1 MAKVKA
7 TVNGA
12 VSLVNAIA
20 NKKGATLGIS
30 LKVEVVM
37 ETSKGKGITIQSE
50 NKSLSSRLIN
60 KTIEKIVSKKDLEK
74 NKIAITLNS
83 EIPTGYGLKSS
94 SAISSA
100 IALACA
106 KIFKPKW
113 TDKQILLAGVDA
125 KIFKPKWTDKQ
136 ILLAGVD
143 ASIESKVSITG
154 AYDDACSCY
163 YGGFN
168 VTDNAKRN
176 RIQFQKIP
184 SNLTAVIFI
193 PKNRKRGKLKNLKIL
208 SPIFNNAW
216 ELAKEKKYWQ
226 SMTINGLATAAILD
240 SDPKI
245 IVSLM
250 EKGALGASISGNG
263 PSIAAIVKKENI
275 ENIKKIFESL
285 EGRIIISKINNKKAE
300 VHEL

>member
-7 TVNGA
+7 TIHGA
-12 VSLVNAIA
+12 VSIVSAIA

-30 LKVEVVM
+30 LKVEAIV
-37 ETSKGKGITIQSE
+37 ETSEGKGIIIQSE

-60 KTIEKIVSKKDLEK
+60 KTIEKIVTKKDLEK
-74 NKIAITLNS
+74 NKITVTLTS

-100 IALACA
+100 VALACA
-106 KIFKPKW
+106 KIFKPKY
-113 TDKQILLAGVDA
+113 TDRQILLAGVE
-125 KIFKPKWTDKQ
+125 
-136 ILLAGVD
+136 

-168 VTDNAKRN
+168 VTDNGKRD
-176 RIQFQKIP
+176 RVHFERIP
-184 SNLTAVIFI
+184 SNLMAVVFI
-193 PKNRKRGKLKNLKIL
+193 PKNRKRGNLKKLKIL
-208 SPIFNNAW
+208 SSIFNNAW
-216 ELAKEKKYWQ
+216 ELTRERKYWEA
-226 SMTINGLATAAILD
+226 MTINGLATSSILN

-245 IVSLM
+245 IVDLI
-250 EKGALGASISGNG
+250 EKGALGASVSGNG

-275 ENIKKIFESL
+275 QNIKKVFGAL
-285 EGRIIISKINNKKAE
+285 EGNIIISKINNKKAE
-300 VHEL
+300 IHEL

>member
-7 TVNGA
+7 TIHGA
-12 VSLVNAIA
+12 VSLVSAIE

-30 LKVEVVM
+30 LKVEAII
-37 ETSKGKGITIQSE
+37 ETSEGKGITIQSE

-60 KTIEKIVSKKDLEK
+60 KTIEKIVSKRDLEK
-74 NKIAITLNS
+74 NKITITLTS

-94 SAISSA
+94 SAISSVV
-100 IALACA
+100 ALACA
-106 KIFKPKW
+106 KIFKPKL
-113 TDKQILLAGVDA
+113 TDQ
-125 KIFKPKWTDKQ
+125 Q

-168 VTDNAKRN
+168 VTENAKRN
-176 RIQFQKIP
+176 RIQFEKAP
-184 SNLTAVIFI
+184 SNLIAVIFI
-193 PKNRKRGKLKNLKIL
+193 PKNRKRGNLKKLKIL

-216 ELAKEKKYWQ
+216 ELAKEKKYWE
-226 SMTINGLATAAILD
+226 SMTINGLATSSILN

-245 IVSLM
+245 IIDLI
-250 EKGALGASISGNG
+250 EKGALAASISGNG
-263 PSIAAIVKKENI
+263 PSIAAIVKKEN
-275 ENIKKIFESL
+275 ESNVKKIFGNL
-285 EGRIIISKINNKKAE
+285 EGSIIVSKINNKKAE

>member
-7 TVNGA
+7 TIHGA
-12 VSLVNAIA
+12 VSLVSAIA

-30 LKVEVVM
+30 LKVEAIV
-37 ETSKGKGITIQSE
+37 ETSEGKGIIIQSE

-74 NKIAITLNS
+74 NKIIITLTS

-94 SAISSA
+94 SAISSVV
-100 IALACA
+100 ALACA

-113 TDKQILLAGVDA
+113 TDHQILLAGV
-125 KIFKPKWTDKQ
+125 Q
-136 ILLAGVD
+136 

-168 VTDNAKRN
+168 VTDNGKRS
-176 RIQFQKIP
+176 RIHFEKVP
-184 SNLTAVIFI
+184 SNLIAVIFI
-193 PKNRKRGKLKNLKIL
+193 PKNRKRGNLKKLKIL
-208 SPIFNNAW
+208 SSIFSNAW
-216 ELAKEKKYWQ
+216 ELAKQRKYWEA
-226 SMTINGLATAAILD
+226 MTMNGLATSAILN

-245 IVSLM
+245 IVDLI
-250 EKGALGASISGNG
+250 EKGALGASVSGNG
-263 PSIAAIVKKENI
+263 PSIAAIVKKEN
-275 ENIKKIFESL
+275 EANVKKIFSAL
-285 EGRIIISKINNKKAE
+285 EGNIIVSKVNNKKAE
-300 VHEL
+300 VYEL

>member
-7 TVNGA
+7 TIHGA
-12 VSLVNAIA
+12 VSLVSAIA
-20 NKKGATLGIS
+20 NKKGATVGIS
-30 LKVEVVM
+30 LKVEATV
-37 ETSKGKGITIQSE
+37 ETSEGKGITIQSE

-60 KTIEKIVSKKDLEK
+60 KTIEKIVTKKDLEK
-74 NKIAITLNS
+74 NKITVTLTS

-100 IALACA
+100 VALACA
-106 KIFKPKW
+106 KIFRPKL
-113 TDKQILLAGVDA
+113 TDHQILLSGVE
-125 KIFKPKWTDKQ
+125 
-136 ILLAGVD
+136 

-168 VTDNAKRN
+168 VTDNGKRK
-176 RIQFQKIP
+176 RIQFEKVP
-184 SNLTAVIFI
+184 TNLIAVIFI
-193 PKNRKRGKLKNLKIL
+193 PKNRKRGNLKKLKIL

-216 ELAKEKKYWQ
+216 ELAKEKKYWE
-226 SMTINGLATAAILD
+226 SMIINGLATSTILN

-245 IVSLM
+245 IVDLI
-250 EKGALGASISGNG
+250 EKGALGASVSGNG
-263 PSIAAIVKKENI
+263 PSIAAIVKKEN
-275 ENIKKIFESL
+275 ESNIKKIFGAL
-285 EGRIIISKINNKKAE
+285 EGNIIVSKVNNKKAE

>member
-7 TVNGA
+7 TIHGA
-12 VSLVNAIA
+12 VSLVSAIA

-30 LKVEVVM
+30 LKVEATI

-60 KTIEKIVSKKDLEK
+60 KTIEKIVSQKDLEK
-74 NKIAITLNS
+74 NKITITLTS

-94 SAISSA
+94 SAISSV

-106 KIFKPKW
+106 KIFKPKL
-113 TDKQILLAGVDA
+113 TDQQILLAGVE
-125 KIFKPKWTDKQ
+125 
-136 ILLAGVD
+136 

-168 VTDNAKRN
+168 VTDNEKRN
-176 RIQFQKIP
+176 RIHFEKAP
-184 SNLTAVIFI
+184 SNLIAVIFI
-193 PKNRKRGKLKNLKIL
+193 PKNRKRGNLKKLKIL

-216 ELAKEKKYWQ
+216 ELAKGKKYWE
-226 SMTINGLATAAILD
+226 SMTINGLATSSILN

-245 IVSLM
+245 IIDLIQ
-250 EKGALGASISGNG
+250 KGALAASVSGNG
-263 PSIAAIVKKENI
+263 PSIAAIVKKEN
-275 ENIKKIFESL
+275 ESHVKKIFSNL
-285 EGRIIISKINNKKAE
+285 EGSIIVSKINNKKAE

>member
-1 MAKVKA
+1 LMAKVKA
-7 TVNGA
+7 TIHGA
-12 VSLVNAIA
+12 VSLVSAIA

-30 LKVEVVM
+30 LKVEATI

-60 KTIEKIVSKKDLEK
+60 KTIEKIVSQKDLEK
-74 NKIAITLNS
+74 NKITITLTS

-94 SAISSA
+94 SAISSV

-106 KIFKPKW
+106 KIFKPKL
-113 TDKQILLAGVDA
+113 TDQQILLAGVE
-125 KIFKPKWTDKQ
+125 
-136 ILLAGVD
+136 

-168 VTDNAKRN
+168 VTDNEKRN
-176 RIQFQKIP
+176 RIHFEKAP
-184 SNLTAVIFI
+184 SNLIAVIFI
-193 PKNRKRGKLKNLKIL
+193 PKNRKRGNLKKLKIL

-216 ELAKEKKYWQ
+216 ELAKGKKYWE
-226 SMTINGLATAAILD
+226 SMTINGLATSSILN

-245 IVSLM
+245 IIDLIQ
-250 EKGALGASISGNG
+250 KGALAASVSGNG
-263 PSIAAIVKKENI
+263 PSIAAIVKKEN
-275 ENIKKIFESL
+275 ESNVKKIFSNL
-285 EGRIIISKINNKKAE
+285 EGSIIVSKINNKKAE